1 MDFSSLKSVMNK
13 NGQNV
18 QKMEG
23 TNGQSSPEIEQK
35 YYQIEAGKSLTE
47 KSAYS

>member
-23 TNGQSSPEIEQK
+23 TKWTEF
-35 YYQIEAGKSLTE
+35 AGNRTKILPN
-47 KSAYS
+47 